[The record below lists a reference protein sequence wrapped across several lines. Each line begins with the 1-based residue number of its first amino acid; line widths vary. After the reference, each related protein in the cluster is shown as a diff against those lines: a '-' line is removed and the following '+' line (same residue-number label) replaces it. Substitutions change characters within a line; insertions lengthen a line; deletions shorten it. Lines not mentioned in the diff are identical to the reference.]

1 MCGLSSIFLSIK
13 IEEGRISLGHRIK
26 LYIYNY
32 IFNSTSGDNP
42 NLVNSDFILF
52 CSAEEK
58 SITTFMSIFFNAFT
72 TIFLSHLWRF
82 FLCHLRVIFLCHL
95 WGIFYAILGDFLME
109 FNTKFCMSSIFLCHL

>member
-1 MCGLSSIFLSIK
+1 MYGLNSIFLSIK
-13 IEEGRISLGHRIK
+13 IEEGRISFGHRIK

-42 NLVNSDFILF
+42 NLVNSDFLLF
-52 CSAEEK
+52 CSAEK
-58 SITTFMSIFFNAFT
+58 NPLQHLCRFFS
-72 TIFLSHLWRF
+72 SHLWRF